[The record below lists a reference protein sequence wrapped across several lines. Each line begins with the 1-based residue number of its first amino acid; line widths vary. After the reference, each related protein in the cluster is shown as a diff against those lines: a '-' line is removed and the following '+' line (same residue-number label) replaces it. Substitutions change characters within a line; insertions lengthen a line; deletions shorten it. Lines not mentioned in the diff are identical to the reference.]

1 MGARIPVL
9 LNPFRQRQETKAQT
23 GYVYPDTDEN
33 RKRFAAWFRFVV
45 LDQAIFFW
53 LLNTFTTFLFIF
65 GALVVLHPQGIVPG
79 KGTLIWDEAAILA
92 DSMGP
97 AGRYLFLVIG
107 VATLF
112 STQLALVDGVS
123 RSMADICH
131 TTFARARRW
140 AQSTWYVGWAI
151 FMIVF
156 GVVITAILER
166 VGVSDLGFLFN
177 AAYIG
182 GFAMA
187 VYTPLTL
194 YMNLRHLPRSARP
207 GWLNIVMVS
216 IASIIYIGFA
226 VYCLIAEFRT

>member
-1 MGARIPVL
+1 
-9 LNPFRQRQETKAQT
+9 
-23 GYVYPDTDEN
+23 
-33 RKRFAAWFRFVV
+33 
-45 LDQAIFFW
+45 
-53 LLNTFTTFLFIF
+53 
-65 GALVVLHPQGIVPG
+65 
-79 KGTLIWDEAAILA
+79 
-92 DSMGP
+92 
-97 AGRYLFLVIG
+97 
-107 VATLF
+107 
-112 STQLALVDGVS
+112 
-123 RSMADICH
+123 MADICH

-140 AQSTWYVGWAI
+140 AQSSWYVGWAI

-156 GVVITAILER
+156 GVVITAILEQ

-207 GWLNIVMVS
+207 GWINIAMVS

-226 VYCLIAEFRT
+226 VYCLIAEVQAALAPAA